1 MALCPIAIARDTKRD
16 MVACLTALHSVCKN
30 VSQGPMGALLAEALE
45 HVRLAAP
52 VCVGM
57 LANRF
62 IAAVSVVFVGRMG
75 PHYLAP
81 AALATTISNVLGNS
95 VMVGTYKQ
103 LSRCGHRSPT
113 CAET

>member
-1 MALCPIAIARDTKRD
+1 
-16 MVACLTALHSVCKN
+16 
-30 VSQGPMGALLAEALE
+30 
-45 HVRLAAP
+45 VRLAAP

-95 VMVGTYKQ
+95 VMVGTC
-103 LSRCGHRSPT
+103 SRCCPQSHPYPSP
-113 CAET
+113 CAAS

>member
-1 MALCPIAIARDTKRD
+1 
-16 MVACLTALHSVCKN
+16 
-30 VSQGPMGALLAEALE
+30 MGLRAEALE

-75 PHYLAP
+75 PAYLAP

-95 VMVGTYKQ
+95 IMVGAYKRRW
-103 LSRCGHRSPT
+103 LYGHP
-113 CAET
+113 APPVPNH